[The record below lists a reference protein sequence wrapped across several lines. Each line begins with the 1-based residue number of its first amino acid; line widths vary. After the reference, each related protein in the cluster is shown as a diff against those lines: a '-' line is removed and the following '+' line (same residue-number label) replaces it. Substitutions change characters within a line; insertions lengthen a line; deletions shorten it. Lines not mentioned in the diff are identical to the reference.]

1 MGKKIFGYSAL
12 FIAITVVMGNI
23 FSASESG
30 PTASLTEA
38 NKATLKEDYLA
49 VKTSGISVLDNFFD
63 VAHGYTHFLETEEGA
78 EYALS
83 SSVPFVVDDAG
94 NTIIFK
100 NREAGHVTFADAAG
114 LINFDA
120 QADFIAEVH
129 QDGGLI
135 GEVDLLPPHS
145 VTGMLTPSKN
155 HFGATH
161 YFKDVN
167 HTITAKN
174 YENRTDGEFDTIPV
188 ALLRFGELSLE
199 RNVTY
204 SKPYSEL
211 KTSLHNWN
219 GVNLGFRVTKNS
231 GVNIQE
237 SPDFVD
243 FSVESLALSSDF
255 NAETLD
261 YTFESTLN
269 NVVVLTEE
277 ESWFS
282 EEIERTHLQLPVVD
296 STMTIKKESGE
307 GVVEYSGHVSDFVLN
322 YNGKKGS
329 FGKFSVAQ
337 TTTGMNVD
345 ELQAYYA
352 FLGTSLRAGIEEEL
366 FGEVSE
372 TLRLE
377 VAELVKRMMSE
388 KFVSDFSMVSTLENG
403 NSASMKGVMDLNE
416 NYAAVALDDMADFG
430 ALLEAVN
437 SMHIEISVPKAYI
450 VDQVFTAQ
458 TLFDEDFENKDPAAA
473 RKEIDEGITMGYM
486 FMAMMLPQDY
496 KLYDAAKEIFSVV
509 IDYDGTVFTIN
520 GVALDLDEVTRLF

>member
-1 MGKKIFGYSAL
+1 
-12 FIAITVVMGNI
+12 
-23 FSASESG
+23 
-30 PTASLTEA
+30 
-38 NKATLKEDYLA
+38 
-49 VKTSGISVLDNFFD
+49 
-63 VAHGYTHFLETEEGA
+63 
-78 EYALS
+78 
-83 SSVPFVVDDAG
+83 
-94 NTIIFK
+94 
-100 NREAGHVTFADAAG
+100 
-114 LINFDA
+114 
-120 QADFIAEVH
+120 
-129 QDGGLI
+129 
-135 GEVDLLPPHS
+135 
-145 VTGMLTPSKN
+145 
-155 HFGATH
+155 
-161 YFKDVN
+161 
-167 HTITAKN
+167 
-174 YENRTDGEFDTIPV
+174 
-188 ALLRFGELSLE
+188 
-199 RNVTY
+199 
-204 SKPYSEL
+204 
-211 KTSLHNWN
+211 
-219 GVNLGFRVTKNS
+219 
-231 GVNIQE
+231 
-237 SPDFVD
+237 
-243 FSVESLALSSDF
+243 
-255 NAETLD
+255 
-261 YTFESTLN
+261 
-269 NVVVLTEE
+269 VVLTEE

-296 STMTIKKESGE
+296 STMTIKKEAGE

-329 FGKFSVAQ
+329 FGNFKVAQ

-416 NYAAVALDDMADFG
+416 NYAAVVLDDMADFG

-496 KLYDAAKEIFSVV
+496 KLYDAAKETFSVV

>member
-1 MGKKIFGYSAL
+1 M
-12 FIAITVVMGNI
+12 
-23 FSASESG
+23 
-30 PTASLTEA
+30 
-38 NKATLKEDYLA
+38 
-49 VKTSGISVLDNFFD
+49 
-63 VAHGYTHFLETEEGA
+63 
-78 EYALS
+78 
-83 SSVPFVVDDAG
+83 
-94 NTIIFK
+94 
-100 NREAGHVTFADAAG
+100 
-114 LINFDA
+114 
-120 QADFIAEVH
+120 
-129 QDGGLI
+129 
-135 GEVDLLPPHS
+135 
-145 VTGMLTPSKN
+145 
-155 HFGATH
+155 
-161 YFKDVN
+161 
-167 HTITAKN
+167 
-174 YENRTDGEFDTIPV
+174 
-188 ALLRFGELSLE
+188 
-199 RNVTY
+199 
-204 SKPYSEL
+204 
-211 KTSLHNWN
+211 
-219 GVNLGFRVTKNS
+219 NLGFRVTKNS

-255 NAETLD
+255 NADTLD

-377 VAELVKRMMSE
+377 VAELVKRMMNE

-416 NYAAVALDDMADFG
+416 NYAAVALDDMTDFG

-496 KLYDAAKEIFSVV
+496 KLYDAAKETFSVV